1 MYQERPTR
9 KFGRLPLL
17 KSLPCFLDGPTPIVQ
32 QTVELGATKSCEV
45 GFGMPTFPSKY
56 PRASILPLCK
66 SLRQHFVLFLHL
78 HTGDTIVWRHRR
90 EGIGFR

>member
-17 KSLPCFLDGPTPIVQ
+17 KSLPCFLDGPTPIVE

-45 GFGMPTFPSKY
+45 GF
-56 PRASILPLCK
+56 
-66 SLRQHFVLFLHL
+66 
-78 HTGDTIVWRHRR
+78 R
-90 EGIGFR
+90 EAKIP

>member
-17 KSLPCFLDGPTPIVQ
+17 KLLPCFLDGPTPIME

-45 GFGMPTFPSKY
+45 GFRGSQHPLAWIIHEVSSQRRKDALKGMMNTGLADPAFPFG
-56 PRASILPLCK
+56 ASIA
-66 SLRQHFVLFLHL
+66 
-78 HTGDTIVWRHRR
+78 
-90 EGIGFR
+90 